1 MVVEIIVNLIASV
14 TLLFLG
20 YSFER
25 IKIYFK
31 TRSIRHIWKPFLN
44 SKDVSLILS
53 TRAGPYE
60 RSIPRISLLEMQG
73 YVNISKRL
81 SGVGIE
87 VVLKDSQVRIKDI
100 RDKDLIVLGGPV
112 ANDVSKEIWELI
124 SPEIPFS
131 LEIENQVLQMTDK
144 KYEPVIGNREKFIKD
159 YGIIIRQPQPFN
171 PERTLLF
178 CMGCHGF
185 ATYGA
190 TLYTTEFNYVEK
202 LADAVGKKNNF
213 VALLEFDIQN
223 DSIASSKIVHCYTY
237 TELPP

>member
-81 SGVGIE
+81 SSVGIE

-124 SPEIPFS
+124 SPKIPFS